1 MSKAKS
7 IVGVGLVV
15 IIVISIWMAF
25 ASNPIIGIAFFFIL
39 TGLLWALAKT
49 RHWI

>member
-7 IVGVGLVV
+7 IIGIGLVV
-15 IIVISIWMAF
+15 IVAISVWMAF

>member
-1 MSKAKS
+1 MSKAKNVIGIS
-7 IVGVGLVV
+7 LAVIVAV
-15 IIVISIWMAF
+15 SIWMAV

-39 TGLLWALAKT
+39 TGLLWAMAKT

>member
-7 IVGVGLVV
+7 IIGVGLVV
-15 IIVISIWMAF
+15 IVAISIWMAF
-25 ASNPIIGIAFFFIL
+25 ASNPVTGIAFFFIL